1 MNARAKS
8 TARVSASSIRSFLF
22 VAFSIGLERYSWID
36 VRLRKK
42 CDQLSCQKRSNTTH
56 QPIFQIRCWSN
67 ALIFLLIFFG
77 RFQTIGQA
85 SRPYFILAFVFRSLF
100 SSVAIWPSLSTQMA
114 PTRKQRKREFKNKTW
129 IKQSERK
136 KPTTNNDV
144 DRISQIDKRPATF
157 WPKICSSVCRCV
169 GNVRKGQPNLIS
181 LNFELETIFGM
192 RWLLDREWWWA
203 HISRQGPLFIPRPVP
218 CMHTLRILNCVCVCA
233 RVP

>member
-1 MNARAKS
+1 MFDAAAVAVTIEIMLQSTMRDEWAKS

-42 CDQLSCQKRSNTTH
+42 CDQLSCQKRSSTTH

-67 ALIFLLIFFG
+67 ALLFLLFFFG

-136 KPTTNNDV
+136 ETNIQQRCWSNKPN
-144 DRISQIDKRPATF
+144 
-157 WPKICSSVCRCV
+157 
-169 GNVRKGQPNLIS
+169 
-181 LNFELETIFGM
+181 
-192 RWLLDREWWWA
+192 
-203 HISRQGPLFIPRPVP
+203 RQKAGHFL
-218 CMHTLRILNCVCVCA
+218 A
-233 RVP
+233 